1 MPSIKWVDLAGG
13 VLGFFGGLG
22 RLYAALCVLGTKI
35 GLGVLVLT
43 GEMLALQIY
52 LQPWIPVQL
61 LRQTH
66 ALAGLILMLSLPLQL
81 LRFVSWISFW
91 PPKKPQPDPV
101 GGATSP
107 QWGFSVRGILDAAF
121 WLITLL
127 MVLSGLERFVRLEYD
142 SAFLPLLPAVW
153 WPLHSTLR
161 LFWYALFL
169 LFFVNYGKIWMKR
182 ALHYLR
188 SP

>member
-1 MPSIKWVDLAGG
+1 MPSIKQIDAGG
-13 VLGFFGGLG
+13 ALWGFVKGLG
-22 RLYAALCVLGTKI
+22 RLYTGLCVLGAKI

-43 GEMLALQIY
+43 AEMLALQAT

-66 ALAGLILMLSLPLQL
+66 VLAGLILMLSMPGQL
-81 LRFVSWISFW
+81 LRLASWLW
-91 PPKKPQPDPV
+91 PLKNPGTLRRKSPWWRLSV
-101 GGATSP
+101 GG
-107 QWGFSVRGILDAAF
+107 FLDSAF
-121 WLITLL
+121 WGVTLL
-127 MVLSGLERFVRLEYD
+127 MVLTGLERFARLEYD
-142 SAFLPLLPAVW
+142 SAFLPLLSAVW

-169 LFFVNYGKIWMKR
+169 LFFVNYGKIWTNR
-182 ALHYLR
+182 ALNYLR